1 MGSDIHHSVND
12 LAVLV
17 AGSMGKPETPV
28 VHLDAR
34 NEVQVSSAS
43 AAGKRCRHAVDNR
56 RCWQHAYASHAKLHC
71 AFMPPAP
78 VLLRDGL
85 VTTAAFVKAHGSFEP
100 TGYTSL
106 ELTER
111 LPPSWASFLTT
122 TPPSAAV
129 ALAASA
135 TDIQETEVV
144 MFVPTPVGWEV
155 VDPTSK
161 SMLWP
166 P

>member
-1 MGSDIHHSVND
+1 MSCYDVNQ
-12 LAVLV
+12 
-17 AGSMGKPETPV
+17 K
-28 VHLDAR
+28 
-34 NEVQVSSAS
+34 QAS
-43 AAGKRCRHAVDNR
+43 AVGKRCRHAVDDR

-111 LPPSWASFLTT
+111 LPPSWASFLTAA
-122 TPPSAAV
+122 PPSAAPSV

-135 TDIQETEVV
+135 TDGEVEQTEVV